1 MEEKLKKRLG
11 SSVWWDYRE
20 WGDHL
25 VSVKERRT
33 LAKCLLGRAFMEPMR
48 KSFQSLK
55 NTQ

>member
-20 WGDHL
+20 QGDHL

-33 LAKCLLGRAFMEPMR
+33 PAKCLLGRAFTEPMR
-48 KSFQSLK
+48 KSFRNLK